1 MTRYSGH
8 AGALPADNRP
18 PPHDDTWRVRM
29 RRMTMSGALDDRTGH
44 ARDQTG
50 GGDTPWR

>member
-1 MTRYSGH
+1 MTRCSGQ
-8 AGALPADNRP
+8 AGSLPADNRLP
-18 PPHDDTWRVRM
+18 PDDDTWRVGM
-29 RRMTMSGALDDRTGH
+29 RRMTMSGPRGTGR

>member
-1 MTRYSGH
+1 MTRYSRH

-18 PPHDDTWRVRM
+18 RPHDDTWRVGM
-29 RRMTMSGALDDRTGH
+29 RRMTMSGTLDRTGR